1 MLDFY
6 HFENN
11 FPFITATKENEEA
24 SNIVVEIN
32 FKILIKKI
40 RILLNAKL
48 EFKKLIDLFKK
59 GSALE
64 LEILNLDVNDSC

>member
-1 MLDFY
+1 MFFIGKQFVTKFDFY
-6 HFENN
+6 PFGNK

-24 SNIVVEIN
+24 SNKVVEIN

-59 GSALE
+59 GSA
-64 LEILNLDVNDSC
+64 